1 MDFPAPEGPEMT
13 RRVGIVFK
21 GRVRRIFRLDIF
33 FSSVGERVVGGW
45 W

>member
-1 MDFPAPEGPEMT
+1 MT

-33 FSSVGERVVGGW
+33 FLLLVGGGLVGEIVMVVLRGLW
-45 W
+45 